1 MPRIIAPIGHEPEN
15 EQITAKA
22 GYVKKQEEEKVSLDT
37 RVISAKE
44 LESLIAEYERQG
56 RSDLIINP
64 DLTRRMHEYL
74 NQQEEQEP
82 LMKKLA
88 ERLYMP

>member
-44 LESLIAEYERQG
+44 LESLIAEFERQG

-64 DLTRRMHEYL
+64 DLTRRMHEQGGKFIYEL
-74 NQQEEQEP
+74 GR
-82 LMKKLA
+82 LA
-88 ERLYMP
+88 INI